1 MRILFTLLLHFFVM
15 GFDSLI
21 CGVDGISSGRWR

>member
-1 MRILFTLLLHFFVM
+1 M
-15 GFDSLI
+15 GFGPLI